1 MWLPF
6 LFDWFSGKAE
16 DRIAVIDDL
25 VAVSDE
31 DHGVVRK
38 FLGQALKE
46 DGLGLC
52 IEGGAELIQE
62 QDGAGT
68 EKGTGDGD
76 ALSLTFGET
85 CSGFH
90 ALGVKTGWQ

>member
-6 LFDWFSGKAE
+6 LFDWFSGKTE
-16 DRIAVIDDL
+16 DGVAVVDDL

-38 FLGQALKE
+38 FLGQAFKE
-46 DGLGLC
+46 DGLGLW

-68 EKGTGDGD
+68 EKGAGDGD

-85 CSGFH
+85 SSGFET
-90 ALGVKTGWQ
+90 LGVEAGWH